1 MPADKPCSPSNPSWS
16 SRPAF
21 YLAGI
26 GAAVGLGSIWRLPYL
41 VGSSGGSAFIVV
53 FVLACL
59 LIATPLLVAEFA
71 IGRRSQRCPADAA
84 GIAARE
90 SGAGA
95 GWNAIGVIGTIAVFA
110 VMSYYTVIAGW
121 VLAYT
126 WKVASGALAHQSRDE
141 IAALWQGF
149 LANPIEIG
157 AWHLVFLLMVA
168 FISARGVGRGIEVA
182 TKVRAPVLLVLLMIL
197 ATYALITGD
206 VRQGL
211 GFAFTPNLKAIT
223 PQVVLVAVG
232 QAFFATGV
240 GLAMMLAYGA
250 YVSKGTSLVR
260 SALAITG
267 SILLVSLLATLTI
280 FPLVFQYGM
289 DPAQGPELVFDVL
302 ATVFSEMPGGRVFG
316 TLFFVLLVFAALTPS
331 LAGMEPVVAWLQQH
345 RQLARGRAVAV
356 TIGLAWVLG
365 IGSVL
370 SFNLWSGWHP
380 LAFVPVFAD
389 KTFFD
394 VLDYVSANILPPIGA
409 LLTSVFVGW
418 RLSRAIVD
426 EELAETTQFARRVCV
441 WLLRYVCPVA
451 ITTMLISAL
460 ATV

>member
-1 MPADKPCSPSNPSWS
+1 MPTDNSANPSWS

-21 YLAGI
+21 YLASI

-71 IGRRSQRCPADAA
+71 IGRRAQRCPADAA
-84 GIAARE
+84 GIVALQSGLAR
-90 SGAGA
+90 
-95 GWNAIGVIGTIAVFA
+95 GWNAIGIIGTVAVFA

-126 WKVASGALAHQSRDE
+126 WKCASGALSGQSRE
-141 IAALWQGF
+141 NIAAMWQGF
-149 LANPIEIG
+149 LANPLEIG
-157 AWHLVFLLMVA
+157 AWHLLFLLMVA
-168 FISARGVGRGIEVA
+168 WISARGVGRGIEVA
-182 TKVRAPVLLVLLMIL
+182 TKVRAPVLLVLLIIL
-197 ATYALITGD
+197 ASYALATGD
-206 VRQGL
+206 ARQGL
-211 GFAFTPNLKAIT
+211 DFAFSPDIKAIT
-223 PQVVLVAVG
+223 PAVVLAAVG

-260 SALAITG
+260 SALVTTG
-267 SILLVSLLATLTI
+267 SILLVSLLATLMI

-302 ATVFSEMPGGRVFG
+302 ATVFSEMPGGRLFG

-345 RQLARGRAVAV
+345 RQLTRGKAVAS
-356 TIGLAWVLG
+356 TIAAAWILG
-365 IGSVL
+365 IGTVL
-370 SFNLWSGWHP
+370 SFNAWSGWHP
-380 LAFVPVFAD
+380 LGFVPAFAD
-389 KTFFD
+389 KTFFE
-394 VLDYVSANILPPIGA
+394 VLDFVSSNILPALGA

-418 RLSRAIVD
+418 RLSRAIVN
-426 EELAETTQFARRVCV
+426 EELAETTPFARKVCV

>member
-1 MPADKPCSPSNPSWS
+1 MPADKPASPSWS

-21 YLAGI
+21 YLASI

-41 VGSSGGSAFIVV
+41 VGSSGGSAFLVV

-84 GIAARE
+84 GIVARE
-90 SGAGA
+90 SGLGT
-95 GWNAIGVIGTIAVFA
+95 GWNTIGVIGTVAVFA
-110 VMSYYTVIAGW
+110 IMSYYTVVAGW

-126 WKVASGALAHQSRDE
+126 WKCASGALAGQSRAD

-157 AWHLVFLLMVA
+157 AWHLAFLLMVA

-182 TKVRAPVLLVLLMIL
+182 TRIRAPVLLVLLMIL

-211 GFAFTPNLKAIT
+211 SFAFTPDFKAIT
-223 PQVVLVAVG
+223 PQVVLAAVG

-250 YVSKGTSLVR
+250 YVAKGTSLVR
-260 SALAITG
+260 SALAVTG

-280 FPLVFQYGM
+280 FPLVFQYAM

-302 ATVFSEMPGGRVFG
+302 ATVFSEMPGGRLFG

-345 RQLARGRAVAV
+345 RKLARAKAVVV
-356 TIGLAWVLG
+356 TISLSWVLG
-365 IGSVL
+365 IGTVL
-370 SFNLWSGWHP
+370 SFNAWSGWHP
-380 LAFVPVFAD
+380 LGFVPAFAD
-389 KTFFD
+389 KTFFA

-418 RLSRAIVD
+418 RLSRAIVN
-426 EELAETTQFARRVCV
+426 EELAETTPFARRVCI

-460 ATV
+460 VTV